1 MFRLTHYV
9 AGLSVILKSF
19 SLNHNQGGEG
29 IRKSIFTLKTPIKY
43 VGEDRAAREDEKKN
57 CRIKD
62 IFHTT
67 NASQHILYHIIQYS
81 VIYLLTTKGKFQV

>member
-9 AGLSVILKSF
+9 VGLSVNLKSF

-43 VGEDRAAREDEKKN
+43 VGEDRAAREDEKKIAASKTYFILLMN
-57 CRIKD
+57 LN
-62 IFHTT
+62 IFYITLS
-67 NASQHILYHIIQYS
+67 NIR
-81 VIYLLTTKGKFQV
+81 